1 MVFTNMVRRSCA
13 LMLCLFGTGLLLSA
27 ATTKPDPSPQ
37 EIQDIIK
44 KFTQKETEFANAREN
59 YTYRQTN
66 KIIELDP
73 DGQPSGGSY
82 EMVEEVSFDDRDRRT
97 ERVLRAPVPTLV
109 KILMTPEDEQDMRN
123 VMPFVMT
130 SDTANDY
137 DVAYVGREP
146 VDEVSCYVF
155 SVKPKTLTK
164 NGKRY
169 FEGQIWVDDRD
180 LQIVKTFGRSTG
192 YLRRHDDQRFPKFQT
207 YREQIDG
214 KYWFPTYTYADDT
227 LDFSS
232 GPQRIKVVIKYDNYK
247 KFEFKSHSTIQYGE
261 VGAVGTDPQS
271 PNSKK
276 PDDNLAPPLAHKH

>member
-13 LMLCLFGTGLLLSA
+13 LIVCLFGAGLLLTA
-27 ATTKPDPSPQ
+27 ATTKPAPSPQ

-66 KIIELDP
+66 KIIELDS

-97 ERVLRAPVPTLV
+97 ERVLRAPVPSLQ
-109 KILMTPEDEQDMRN
+109 KIVMTPEDEQDMRN

-137 DVAYVGREP
+137 DVTYVGREP
-146 VDEVSCYVF
+146 VDEISCYVF
-155 SVKPKTLTK
+155 SVKPKTLSK

-169 FEGQIWVDDRD
+169 FEGQIWVDDQD

-207 YREQIDG
+207 FREQIDG

-232 GPQRIKVVIKYDNYK
+232 GPQRIKVIIKYDNYK

-261 VGAVGTDPQS
+261 VGAVNPDQQS